1 VSRVLGVDLGSKR
14 IGLAAT
20 DPSNTL
26 ASPFAVLERG
36 DDPADDHRAIL
47 AAAREIGAKRI
58 VVGLPLS
65 LDGSRGP
72 AARAVLEEVG
82 RLRFFA
88 RPERVAVDT
97 YDERFTTVIAERHV
111 FEDDPKRRRSKRR
124 SQVDAAAATVILQS
138 WLEANA

>member
-1 VSRVLGVDLGSKR
+1 VTRVLGVDLGSKR

-26 ASPFAVLERG
+26 ASPLGVLDRSG
-36 DDPADDHRAIL
+36 DPADDHRAIL

-58 VVGLPLS
+58 VVGLPIA

-88 RPERVAVDT
+88 RPERVAIDT

-111 FEDDPKRRRSKRR
+111 FEEPKRRRSKRR